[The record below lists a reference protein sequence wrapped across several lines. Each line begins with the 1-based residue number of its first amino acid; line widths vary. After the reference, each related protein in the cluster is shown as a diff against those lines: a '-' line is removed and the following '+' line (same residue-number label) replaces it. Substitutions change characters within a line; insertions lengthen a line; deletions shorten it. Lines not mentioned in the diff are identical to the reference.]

1 MANTNMAVV
10 LFGKSQQHKLVG
22 IAQSL

>member
-1 MANTNMAVV
+1 MAVV
-10 LFGKSQQHKLVG
+10 LFGKSQHKLVG